1 MRAFF
6 TKYALAI
13 KISALVVAAVAV
25 VGGVSAYAAIRAN
38 GQGDETITERP
49 VPYAQSETVL
59 MDELTTEELTTE
71 VPVAE
76 EPATQEDSLIEFDQ
90 DKVAQ
95 EVSEKAENVA
105 TPDDEKTANNDEK
118 REEDDAQNA
127 GKNPGNVEPDGP
139 PVIVEP
145 EQPTVS
151 ESMPDSDEVTEP
163 EPDPDPEPAD
173 PVLPESPVKYQLYRT
188 LSHSGF
194 SKNSQDKWSSM
205 DQYYNDGQPVDSWK
219 GIDVSYA
226 QGEIDF
232 NAVKAAG
239 IDFVII
245 RVGARGYETGSLI
258 LDDWFA
264 TNIENASKAG
274 LDIGVYF
281 YSQAVTEEE
290 AIEEAKMVL
299 DHIGRH
305 PSCEIT
311 YPVVID
317 VEGVNGQARIDKISD
332 VQLNKN
338 VTAFCEVIRQAG
350 YYPMIYADQNYAE
363 NRLDFSQLPYD
374 YWMAAYRSYNTTFG
388 VEIPFVLWQYT
399 STGSVS
405 GVSGDVD
412 RNVSLVDYATYL
424 RKNGWNKL
432 K

>member
-1 MRAFF
+1 MGAFF
-6 TKYALAI
+6 TKYALTI
-13 KISALVVAAVAV
+13 KLSALVFAAIAV
-25 VGGVSAYAAIRAN
+25 VCGVSVYAAIRAN
-38 GQGDETITERP
+38 GQGDDTMTESP
-49 VPYAQSETVL
+49 VSPTGSAAVL
-59 MDELTTEELTTE
+59 LEETTEEPTTE
-71 VPVAE
+71 A
-76 EPATQEDSLIEFDQ
+76 PATEVAATEADPSAFDQ
-90 DKVAQ
+90 NKVAQ
-95 EVSEKAENVA
+95 EVAQKAENVA
-105 TPDDEKTANNDEK
+105 TPDDEKTANNDDK
-118 REEDDAQNA
+118 RQEDDAQNA
-127 GKNPGNVEPDGP
+127 GKNPGSVEPDGP

-145 EQPTVS
+145 EKP
-151 ESMPDSDEVTEP
+151 TEP
-163 EPDPDPEPAD
+163 EDITGSGDTTEPETVPAPSE
-173 PVLPESPVKYQLYRT
+173 PVLPQSPVKYQLYRT

-194 SKNSQDKWSSM
+194 SKNSQDKWSGT
-205 DQYYNDGQPVDSWK
+205 DQYYNDGKAVDSWK

-226 QGEIDF
+226 QGQIDF
-232 NAVKAAG
+232 EAVKAAG

-245 RVGARGYETGSLI
+245 RVGARGYESGSLI

-264 TNIENASKAG
+264 KNIENASRAG

-305 PSCEIT
+305 PGCAVT
-311 YPVVID
+311 YPVIMD
-317 VEGVNGQARIDKISD
+317 VEGVNGEARIDKISD

-388 VEIPFVLWQYT
+388 VEIPFTMWQYT

-412 RNVSLVDYATYL
+412 RNVSLVDYAAYL
-424 RKNGWNKL
+424 RKNGWNNL

>member
-1 MRAFF
+1 MHAFF

-38 GQGDETITERP
+38 GQGDEMMTERP
-49 VPYAQSETVL
+49 VPSAENAAVL
-59 MDELTTEELTTE
+59 IEEPTTEEITTESPATE
-71 VPVAE
+71 VP
-76 EPATQEDSLIEFDQ
+76 ATQADLVNRFDQ

-145 EQPTVS
+145 EKPTVPAGT
-151 ESMPDSDEVTEP
+151 PDSDETTEP
-163 EPDPDPEPAD
+163 ETNPKPSEPT
-173 PVLPESPVKYQLYRT
+173 LPQSSVKYQLYRT

-194 SKNSQDKWSSM
+194 SKNSQNKWSSM
-205 DQYYNDGQPVDSWK
+205 DQYYNDGKPVDSWK

-226 QGEIDF
+226 QGRIDF
-232 NAVKAAG
+232 DAVKAAG
-239 IDFVII
+239 IDFVMI
-245 RVGARGYETGSLI
+245 RVGARGYETGALI

-264 TNIENASKAG
+264 TNIENASRAG
-274 LDIGVYF
+274 LNIGVYF

-305 PSCEIT
+305 SGCRIT

-338 VTAFCEVIRQAG
+338 VTVFCEVIRQAG

-388 VEIPFVLWQYT
+388 VEIPFVMWQYT
-399 STGSVS
+399 DSGSVA
-405 GVSGDVD
+405 GVSGHVD
-412 RNVSLVDYATYL
+412 RNVSLVDYAAYL

>member
-1 MRAFF
+1 MHDFF
-6 TKYALAI
+6 TKYAFAI

-25 VGGVSAYAAIRAN
+25 VGGVSAYAAIRTN
-38 GQGDETITERP
+38 GQGDEAITERP
-49 VPYAQSETVL
+49 VPTAGSAAILMAETTT
-59 MDELTTEELTTE
+59 DEITTEP
-71 VPVAE
+71 PVTE
-76 EPATQEDSLIEFDQ
+76 EPATQDESADQFDQ
-90 DKVAQ
+90 NKVAQ
-95 EVSEKAENVA
+95 EVAEKAENVA

-127 GKNPGNVEPDGP
+127 GKDPGNVEPDGP

-145 EQPTVS
+145 EQPTV
-151 ESMPDSDEVTEP
+151 PGDKPGSDETAEP
-163 EPDPDPEPAD
+163 ETDPEPSD
-173 PVLPESPVKYQLYRT
+173 PILPESPVKYQLYRT

-226 QGEIDF
+226 QGEINF

-305 PSCEIT
+305 PNCEIT

-332 VQLNKN
+332 AQLNEN

-424 RKNGWNKL
+424 RQNGWNKL